1 MDTEKREAT
10 KKNNRRRNTIIA
22 IIVIII
28 IIILLLR
35 SCGGSTGTVTSI
47 FTPDLDTNASDWN
60 GNVDYGAAEADAAE
74 EQTISIPGYPY
85 IYIGAGQTTAY
96 ITLANPEGNPCY
108 FTFEIWLS
116 EPEELLYA
124 SKQIAPGQAISQETF
139 LKTLSAGE
147 YAATIKI
154 TTNSLTDGSPMNGAN
169 METTLIVQ

>member
-1 MDTEKREAT
+1 MDKEKRKES
-10 KKNNRRRNTIIA
+10 KKNNRRRDTVITIC
-22 IIVIII
+22 VII

-35 SCGGSTGTVTSI
+35 SCGGSTGAVTSI

-60 GNVDYGAAEADAAE
+60 GDVGYGAAEADTAE
-74 EQTISIPGYPY
+74 AQTISIPGYPY

-96 ITLANPEGNPCY
+96 ITLANPEENPCY

-116 EPEELLYA
+116 DPEELLYA

-139 LKTLSAGE
+139 LRSLSAGE